1 MAPLLTEEHL
11 NWVGTSDPPVTV
23 EVSRRDIIKYST
35 ATEQRQ
41 ERYLQGDEAPPM
53 FLFNLFGPIPLI
65 DDLRPDGLVGRRRAG
80 PSLPLKR
87 VMAGGTR
94 VEIHRPIRPGD
105 VLTATRTLVG
115 MSEKL
120 GRTGPLI
127 FTEYL
132 TSVVDADGNPVFE
145 EHQTG
150 IAR

>member
-1 MAPLLTEEHL
+1 MSLLTEEHL
-11 NWVGTSDPPVTV
+11 RWIGTSDPPVTV
-23 EVSRRDIIKYST
+23 EVTRRDIVKYAT

-41 ERYLQGDEAPPM
+41 ERFLRGDEAPPM
-53 FLFNLFGPIPLI
+53 FVFNLFSELPTV
-65 DDLRPDGLVGRRRAG
+65 DRLRPDGLAKGSKEG

-94 VEIHRPIRPGD
+94 IEVHRPIRPGD

-115 MSEKL
+115 LTEKQ
-120 GRTGPLI
+120 GRSGPLI
-127 FTEYL
+127 FSEYH
-132 TSVVDADGNPVFE
+132 TAIVDADGRPVIE